1 MARGEAEA
9 AGVAARQHG
18 VVSVTQLTELG
29 MSASTRQ
36 RRLATGELT
45 LVQPGV
51 VRHGAHP
58 DTWRGRVLAACLSTG
73 GLASHRSAA
82 VLWDLA
88 SIVGSMVEVTVSRG
102 TVNRRAGVVLHRST
116 QLDMAGPV
124 TIDGIPVT
132 GLARTLIDLATVVPP
147 LLLESAVDDAL
158 RLRRITWPGLHQAV
172 LQHAGP
178 GRSGCGAVRAL
189 LAARYGDGEVPLSDW
204 SRQAARLLT
213 DGGCPA
219 AGVRAPG
226 SRPFRRSRGPGRPR
240 LSDPPGGHRVA
251 EQTLA
256 SQPSKLRRRSHP
268 LEPAHRARLAGLPDH
283 LVLLQQATAGLL
295 PPHRRLPP
303 LPVSG
308 SWRVASH
315 R

>member
-9 AGVAARQHG
+9 AALAARQHG
-18 VVSVTQLTELG
+18 VVSVTQLTALG

-45 LVQPGV
+45 FVQPGV

-58 DTWRGRVLAACLSTG
+58 DTWRGRVLAACLSSG

-88 SIVGSMVEVTVSRG
+88 SIVGSMVEVTVPRG

-116 QLDMAGPV
+116 QLDMAAPV

-189 LAARYGDGEVPLSDW
+189 LAARYGEGEVPLSDW
-204 SRQAARLLT
+204 SRQAARRLT
-213 DGGCPA
+213 DGGCPQP
-219 AGVRAPG
+219 VFEHRVLDRSG
-226 SRPFRRSRGPGRPR
+226 SLVAQVDLAYPF
-240 LSDPPGGHRVA
+240 HRVA
-251 EQTLA
+251 IELQSTRWHLN
-256 SQPSKLRRRSHP
+256 RRSFDADP
-268 LEPAHRARLAGLPDH
+268 IRWNQL
-283 LVLLQQATAGLL
+283 TALG
-295 PPHRRLPP
+295 
-303 LPVSG
+303 
-308 SWRVASH
+308 WRVYPITWSFFNSQSQAFCRLIKDSLGC
-315 R
+315 RSEDLGA